1 MTEEKDKW
9 IPEFLYSED
18 SPSNIPLV
26 KVPKGKVMPSC
37 IFIAEANE
45 TDNPEEEVDIF
56 IKMFISH
63 DSLKEKLH
71 PDILDAVRMS
81 IGLEPLQEAFDRG
94 QETTNRIINAVEDAV
109 KSKQK

>member
-1 MTEEKDKW
+1 MTEKSDKW

-26 KVPKGKVMPSC
+26 KVPKDKVMPSC

-45 TDNPEEEVDIF
+45 PDDPEEEVDIF
-56 IKMFISH
+56 VKMFISH

-71 PDILDAVRMS
+71 PDILDAVRIA
-81 IGLEPLQEAFDRG
+81 IGLEPLQEAFDNG
-94 QETTNRIINAVEDAV
+94 KEATDRIITAVEEAIKKKKD
-109 KSKQK
+109 